1 MTLFWAGN
9 RVRATA
15 AYMARLNAFFPDG
28 VTPDVRAILTQKG
41 TVKSVSLKMLP
52 ALVEVE
58 WDGGKTGTIAAN
70 FLTHL
75 DAVEALAEL
84 A

>member
-1 MTLFWAGN
+1 MTLFWAGD

-15 AYMARLNAFFPDG
+15 AYRARLYAKFRLDI
-28 VTPDVRAILTQKG
+28 TPELDAILSQKG
-41 TVKSVSLKMLP
+41 TVKSVSLNVLP
-52 ALVEVE
+52 AQVEVE
-58 WDGGKTGTIAAN
+58 WDGGKTGTISAS

-75 DAVEALAEL
+75 DAVDALAEL